1 MNDLQQAY
9 FDLGI
14 PSGSSMEAINLRY
27 KRLIM
32 VWHPDRMNNDDG
44 RKVADEEMKK
54 INNAKDVLKRHFDSG
69 EHRESGA
76 CACRSG
82 AAQQSQAS
90 SRPQGGPGPGHRRT
104 RNTEEQQREDADARK
119 RDEERRRRTE
129 EEARQKAAHEA
140 EQAAQAAQ
148 EKAVATAIR
157 DENDRKLDLLRWR
170 LSIGSGVIFVLL
182 CFVPGIAD
190 SMVKPVISGEDLVL
204 KLGPDE
210 AKRRQLKEDW
220 QAYLNDKQNVASSVL
235 KMQTSTY
242 DVSAW
247 APPFISADRNADY
260 YSQEAYR
267 QLVGKVQE
275 AKKRNDQEIYNA
287 RMEVDRFQNTI
298 AECQRRLAEAQ
309 TKVNN
314 PDYAI
319 QYQRSAGID
328 VERYQKLLNE
338 AQQNLQFSQR
348 RLEELQTNT
357 DGPADSP
364 PEFGTRN

>member
-54 INNAKDVLKRHFDSG
+54 INNAKDVLRKHFDSG
-69 EHRESGA
+69 EHRDSGA

-90 SRPQGGPGPGHRRT
+90 SRPQGGPGPGYRRT
-104 RNTEEQQREDADARK
+104 RNTEDQQREDAAARK
-119 RDEERRRRTE
+119 RDEERRRQTQ

-140 EQAAQAAQ
+140 EQAAQVAQ

-190 SMVKPVISGEDLVL
+190 SMLKPVIAGEDLVL
-204 KLGPDE
+204 KLGPNE
-210 AKRRQLKEDW
+210 ARRNQLKEDW

-235 KMQTSTY
+235 KMQASTY
-242 DVSAW
+242 DVAAW
-247 APPFISADRNADY
+247 VPPFISADRSADY
-260 YSQEAYR
+260 FSQEAYR

-275 AKKRNDQEIYNA
+275 AKKLNDQEIYNA

-298 AECQRRLAEAQ
+298 SECQRRIAEAQ

-319 QYQRSAGID
+319 QYQRSAAID
-328 VERYQKLLNE
+328 VERYQKLLND
-338 AQQNLQFSQR
+338 AQESLQYSQK
-348 RLEELQTNT
+348 RLEEIQQKAQGSTNT
-357 DGPADSP
+357 RI
-364 PEFGTRN
+364 EFGSQN